1 MNASVRDIL
10 LRVGEVA
17 EVLGCA
23 KSTVWRRSA
32 AGTLPAPMKIGHS
45 ARWSELEILAA
56 IEDAKAQRAHSKS
69 Q

>member
-1 MNASVRDIL
+1 MNMNAKDTL

-17 EVLGCA
+17 EIIGCA

-32 AGTLPAPMKIGHS
+32 AGTLPAPIKIGHS

-56 IEDAKAQRAHSKS
+56 IEEAKAQRASPDV
-69 Q
+69 

>member
-1 MNASVRDIL
+1 MNANVRDVL

-17 EVLGCA
+17 KMIGCA

-32 AGTLPAPMKIGHS
+32 AGTLPAPIKIGHS

-56 IEDAKAQRAHSKS
+56 IENAKAQRTS
-69 Q
+69 QNT